1 MTDPEARLFKTSPGA
16 GSMLD
21 YRGYSLIENRSGLIL
36 QADLTQANDHA
47 KRRVPIA
54 IDPDQSGA

>member
-1 MTDPEARLFKTSPGA
+1 
-16 GSMLD
+16 MLC

-36 QADLTQANDHA
+36 QADLTQANGHA

-54 IDPDQSGA
+54 IAADPSGA

>member
-1 MTDPEARLFKTSPGA
+1 
-16 GSMLD
+16 MLC

-36 QADLTQANDHA
+36 QADLTQANGHA

-54 IDPDQSGA
+54 IAPDQSGA